1 MPKAKN
7 VTTII
12 LKKLT
17 KKVTT
22 ILFFILASLNGMAQQ
37 ILSLSDAVNI
47 ALKNS
52 LDIKIAE
59 NELLTSHVSNHIS
72 VAGGLPNVSGTITNN
87 HSLNNLT
94 QDLSNGTKTQRN
106 NVSNNSF
113 SAGITGSFVLY
124 NGLRV
129 MATKERLATLEQ
141 QSEILVNEQVQN
153 IISAVMIKYYEIVRQ
168 QGYLKTIS
176 EALSV
181 TLQRKRLIEIKQSV
195 GLANNADR
203 FQAELDSTA
212 SLQDIRSQQLILDQ
226 AKADLLNLLNLR
238 PDSSIAINDT
248 IIVDTFINKDSIV
261 RKVNL
266 HPQMLASEK
275 QIRINELIA
284 KETGSQRYPF
294 VVLNGGYNLNR
305 NQNTAGLTL
314 LNQTIG
320 PFVGLGLTVPIF
332 NGGLLK
338 RQMQVAD
345 INTKNARYIRQQT
358 FNSLQTEVAKSFQ
371 AYQNSLA
378 QLHTEK
384 ENAVVAAA
392 LLDLVYQRYE
402 LGVGTVLDLKAA
414 QQSYVE
420 AGFRLVNLSYASKIA
435 EIQLKRLANTLAP

>member
-1 MPKAKN
+1 M
-7 VTTII
+7 IR
-12 LKKLT
+12 
-17 KKVTT
+17 KVTT
-22 ILFFILASLNGMAQQ
+22 ILFFILVSLNGMAQQ
-37 ILSLSDAVNI
+37 RLSLSDAVNI

-59 NELLTSHVSNHIS
+59 NDLLASHVSNHIS
-72 VAGGLPNVSGTITNN
+72 VAGGLPNVTGTITNN

-94 QDLSNGTKTQRN
+94 QELSNGTKTQRN

-141 QSEILVNEQVQN
+141 QSEILINEQVQN
-153 IISAVMIKYYEIVRQ
+153 IISAVMIKYYDIVRQ

-212 SLQDIRSQQLILDQ
+212 SLQDIRYQQLILDQ
-226 AKADLLNLLNLR
+226 AKSDLLNLLNLR
-238 PDSSIAINDT
+238 PDSSIVINDT
-248 IIVDTFINKDSIV
+248 ILVDASINKDSIV
-261 RKVNL
+261 KKVNL
-266 HPQMLASEK
+266 YPQLLASEK

-284 KETGSQRYPF
+284 KETGTQRYPS
-294 VVLNGGYNLNR
+294 VVLNGGYNLTR
-305 NQNTAGLTL
+305 NQNAAGLTL
-314 LNQTIG
+314 LNQNIG

-338 RQMQVAD
+338 RQQQVAD
-345 INTKNARYIRQQT
+345 INTQNARYVLQQT
-358 FNSLQTEVAKSFQ
+358 FNTLQTEVAKSFQ
-371 AYQNSLA
+371 AYQNSFV

-384 ENAVVAAA
+384 ENARVAAS

-420 AGFRLVNLSYASKIA
+420 AGFRLVDISYTAKIA
-435 EIQLKRLANTLAP
+435 EIQLKRLANSLAP